1 MPVTINGD
9 GSITGLAVGGLP
21 NGTVDADTLAT
32 NAVTSAKLASNSVTS
47 AKLASGVGGKVLQVK
62 QATKTDTASL
72 STQTFT
78 EITDLTQTIT
88 TVAGSKVYAIG
99 SFYMGAPSAYNAFV
113 RLVRVDADGST
124 NYPYIGDA
132 SGSALRA
139 TAGGLCQ
146 YYNYGEIN
154 TSFMFLDTPSGAGT
168 HTYKVEWRSGYSGT
182 TVYLGRTQY
191 AIYAESGIIPSSFTL
206 MEVAG

>member
-1 MPVTINGD
+1 MPITFNGYGTVTGW
-9 GSITGLAVGGLP
+9 AVGGLP
-21 NGTVDADTLAT
+21 DGIVDADM
-32 NAVTSAKLASNSVTS
+32 LASSSVTS

-88 TVAGSKVYAIG
+88 TVAGSKVYAVG

-113 RLVRVDADGST
+113 RLVRVDANGST

-168 HTYKVEWRSGYSGT
+168 HTYKVEWRSGYSGQ
-182 TVYLGRTQY
+182 TVYLGRTNY
-191 AIYAESGIIPSSFTL
+191 AIYAESGIIPQSFTL

>member
-1 MPVTINGD
+1 MPITFNGN
-9 GSITGLAVGGLP
+9 GTVTGLAVGGLP
-21 NGTVDADTLAT
+21 DGIVDADM
-32 NAVTSAKLASNSVTS
+32 LASSSVTS

-88 TVAGSKVYAIG
+88 TVAGSKVYAVG

-113 RLVRVDADGST
+113 RLVRVDANGST

-168 HTYKVEWRSGYSGT
+168 HTYKVEWRSGYSGQ
-182 TVYLGRTQY
+182 TVYLGRTNY
-191 AIYAESGIIPSSFTL
+191 AIYAESGIIPQSFTL
-206 MEVAG
+206 MEVSGWVV

>member
-1 MPVTINGD
+1 MPITFNGN
-9 GSITGLAVGGLP
+9 GTVTGLAVGGLP
-21 NGTVDADTLAT
+21 DGIVDADM
-32 NAVTSAKLASNSVTS
+32 LASSSVTS

-88 TVAGSKVYAIG
+88 TVAGSKVYAVG
-99 SFYMGAPSAYNAFV
+99 SFYMGAASAYNAFL

-168 HTYKVEWRSGYSGT
+168 HTYKVEWRSGYSGQ
-182 TVYLGRTQY
+182 TVYLGRTNY
-191 AIYAESGIIPSSFTL
+191 AIYAESGIIPQSFTL
-206 MEVAG
+206 MEVSG

>member
-1 MPVTINGD
+1 MPIVLNGSGTVTGI
-9 GSITGLAVGGLP
+9 SAGGLP
-21 NGTVDADTLAT
+21 DGCITAAELAT
-32 NAVTSAKLASNSVTS
+32 
-47 AKLASGVGGKVLQVK
+47 GVGGKILQVK

-88 TVAGSKVYAIG
+88 TVAGSKVYAVG

-113 RLVRVDADGST
+113 RLVRVDANGST

-146 YYNYGEIN
+146 SYNYGEIN
-154 TSFMFLDTPSGAGT
+154 SSFIFLDTPSGAGT

-182 TVYLGRTQY
+182 TVYLGRTAY

-206 MEVAG
+206 MEVAA

>member
-1 MPVTINGD
+1 MPITFNGNVTV
-9 GSITGLAVGGLP
+9 TGLAVGGLP
-21 NGTVDADTLAT
+21 DGIVDADM
-32 NAVTSAKLASNSVTS
+32 LASSSVTS

-88 TVAGSKVYAIG
+88 TVAGSKVYAVG

-113 RLVRVDADGST
+113 RLVRVDANGST

-168 HTYKVEWRSGYSGT
+168 HTYKVEWRSGYSGQ
-182 TVYLGRTQY
+182 TVYLGRTNY
-191 AIYAESGIIPSSFTL
+191 AIYAESGIIPQSFTL

>member
-1 MPVTINGD
+1 MPITFNGN
-9 GSITGLAVGGLP
+9 GTVTGLAVGGLP
-21 NGTVDADTLAT
+21 DGIVDADM
-32 NAVTSAKLASNSVTS
+32 LASSSVTS

-113 RLVRVDADGST
+113 RLVRVDANGST

-168 HTYKVEWRSGYSGT
+168 HTYKVEWRSGYSGQ
-182 TVYLGRTQY
+182 TVYLGRTNY
-191 AIYAESGIIPSSFTL
+191 AIYAESGIIPQSFTL

>member
-1 MPVTINGD
+1 MPITFNGN
-9 GSITGLAVGGLP
+9 GTVTGLAVGGLP
-21 NGTVDADTLAT
+21 DGSVDADTLAS
-32 NAVTSAKLASNSVTS
+32 NAVTAG
-47 AKLASGVGGKVLQVK
+47 KLASGVGGKILQVK
-62 QATKTDTASL
+62 QATKTDIASL

-88 TVAGSKVYAIG
+88 TVAGSKVYAVG
-99 SFYMGAPSAYNAFV
+99 SFYMGAPAAYNAFV

-124 NYPYIGDA
+124 NYPYLGDA
-132 SGSALRA
+132 SGSAFRA
-139 TAGGLCQ
+139 SAGGLCQ

-168 HTYKVEWRSGYSGT
+168 HTYKVQWRSGYSGQ
-182 TVYLGRTQY
+182 TVYLGRTDY
-191 AIYAESGIIPSSFTL
+191 AIFAETGLVPQSFTL

>member
-1 MPVTINGD
+1 MPITFNGN
-9 GSITGLAVGGLP
+9 GTVTGLAVGGLP
-21 NGTVDADTLAT
+21 DGIVDADM
-32 NAVTSAKLASNSVTS
+32 LASSSVTS

-72 STQTFT
+72 TSTTFT
-78 EITDLTQTIT
+78 DITDFTQTIT
-88 TVAGSKVYAIG
+88 TVAGSKVYAVG

-113 RLVRVDADGST
+113 RLVRVDANGST

-168 HTYKVEWRSGYSGT
+168 HTYKVEWRSGYSGQ
-182 TVYLGRTQY
+182 TVYLGRTNY
-191 AIYAESGIIPSSFTL
+191 AIYAESGIIPQSFTL

>member
-1 MPVTINGD
+1 MPITFNGN
-9 GSITGLAVGGLP
+9 GTVTGLAVGGLP
-21 NGTVDADTLAT
+21 DGIVDADM
-32 NAVTSAKLASNSVTS
+32 LASSSVTS

-78 EITDLTQTIT
+78 EITDLTHTIT
-88 TVAGSKVYAIG
+88 TVAGSKVYAVG
-99 SFYMGAPSAYNAFV
+99 RFYMGAPSAYNAFV
-113 RLVRVDADGST
+113 RLVRVDANGST

-168 HTYKVEWRSGYSGT
+168 HTYKVEWRSGYSGQ
-182 TVYLGRTQY
+182 TVYLGRTNY
-191 AIYAESGIIPSSFTL
+191 AIYAESGIIPQSFTL

>member
-1 MPVTINGD
+1 MPIVLNGSGTVTGI
-9 GSITGLAVGGLP
+9 SAGGLP
-21 NGTVDADTLAT
+21 DGCITAAELAT
-32 NAVTSAKLASNSVTS
+32 
-47 AKLASGVGGKVLQVK
+47 GVGGKVLQVK

>member
-1 MPVTINGD
+1 MPITFNGN
-9 GSITGLAVGGLP
+9 GTVTGLAVGGLP
-21 NGTVDADTLAT
+21 DGIVDADM
-32 NAVTSAKLASNSVTS
+32 LASSSVTS

-88 TVAGSKVYAIG
+88 TVAGSKVYAVG

-113 RLVRVDADGST
+113 RLVRVDANGST

-182 TVYLGRTQY
+182 TVYLGRTNY
-191 AIYAESGIIPSSFTL
+191 AIYAESGIIPQSFTL

>member
-1 MPVTINGD
+1 MPITFNGN
-9 GSITGLAVGGLP
+9 GTVTGLAVGGLP
-21 NGTVDADTLAT
+21 DGIVDADM
-32 NAVTSAKLASNSVTS
+32 LASSSVTS

-88 TVAGSKVYAIG
+88 TVAGSKVYAVG

-113 RLVRVDADGST
+113 RLVRVDANGST

-168 HTYKVEWRSGYSGT
+168 HTYKVEWRSGYSGQ
-182 TVYLGRTQY
+182 TVYLGRTNY
-191 AIYAESGIIPSSFTL
+191 AIYAESGIIPQSFTL
-206 MEVAG
+206 MEVSG

>member
-1 MPVTINGD
+1 MPITLNGN
-9 GSITGLAVGGLP
+9 GTVTGLAVGGLP
-21 NGTVDADTLAT
+21 DGTVDADTLA
-32 NAVTSAKLASNSVTS
+32 A
-47 AKLASGVGGKVLQVK
+47 GVGGKVLQVK

-72 STQTFT
+72 STQSYT

-88 TVAGSKVYAIG
+88 TVAGSKVYAVG
-99 SFYMGAPSAYNAFV
+99 SFYMGAPAAYNAFV
-113 RLVRVDADGST
+113 RLVRVDANGST

-132 SGSALRA
+132 SGSAPRA

-154 TSFMFLDTPSGAGT
+154 SSFMFLDTPSGAGT
-168 HTYKVEWRSGYSGT
+168 HTYKVQWRSGYSGQ
-182 TVYLGRTQY
+182 TVYLGRTDY
-191 AIYAESGIIPSSFTL
+191 AIYSETGLVPQSFTL

>member
-1 MPVTINGD
+1 MPITFNGN
-9 GSITGLAVGGLP
+9 GTVTGLAVGGLP
-21 NGTVDADTLAT
+21 DGIVDADM
-32 NAVTSAKLASNSVTS
+32 LASSSVTS
-47 AKLASGVGGKVLQVK
+47 AKLASGDAGKVLQVK

-88 TVAGSKVYAIG
+88 TVAGSKVYAVG

-113 RLVRVDADGST
+113 RLVRVDANGST

-168 HTYKVEWRSGYSGT
+168 HTYKVEWRSGYSGQ
-182 TVYLGRTQY
+182 TVYLGRTNY
-191 AIYAESGIIPSSFTL
+191 AIYAESGIIPQSFTL

>member
-1 MPVTINGD
+1 MPITFNGN
-9 GSITGLAVGGLP
+9 GTVTGLAVGGLP
-21 NGTVDADTLAT
+21 DGIVDADM
-32 NAVTSAKLASNSVTS
+32 LASSSVTS

-88 TVAGSKVYAIG
+88 TVAGSKVYAVG

-113 RLVRVDADGST
+113 RLVRVDANGST

-168 HTYKVEWRSGYSGT
+168 HTYKVEWRSGYSGQ
-182 TVYLGRTQY
+182 TVYLGRTNY
-191 AIYAESGIIPSSFTL
+191 AIYAESGIIPQSFTL

>member
-1 MPVTINGD
+1 MPITFNGN
-9 GSITGLAVGGLP
+9 GTVTGLAVGGLP
-21 NGTVDADTLAT
+21 DGSVDADTLAS
-32 NAVTSAKLASNSVTS
+32 NAVTAG
-47 AKLASGVGGKVLQVK
+47 KLASGVGGKILQVK
-62 QATKTDTASL
+62 QATKTDIASL

-88 TVAGSKVYAIG
+88 TVAGSKVYAVG
-99 SFYMGAPSAYNAFV
+99 SFYMGAPAAYNAFV

-168 HTYKVEWRSGYSGT
+168 HTYKVQWRSGYSGQ
-182 TVYLGRTQY
+182 TVYLGRTDY
-191 AIYAESGIIPSSFTL
+191 AIFAETGLVPQSFTL

>member
-1 MPVTINGD
+1 MPITLNGN
-9 GSITGLAVGGLP
+9 GTVTGLAVGGLP
-21 NGTVDADTLAT
+21 DGIVDADM
-32 NAVTSAKLASNSVTS
+32 LASSSVTS

-88 TVAGSKVYAIG
+88 TVAGSKVYAVG

>member
-1 MPVTINGD
+1 MPIVLNGSGTVTGI
-9 GSITGLAVGGLP
+9 SAGGLP
-21 NGTVDADTLAT
+21 DGCITAAELAT
-32 NAVTSAKLASNSVTS
+32 
-47 AKLASGVGGKVLQVK
+47 GVGGKVLQVK

-88 TVAGSKVYAIG
+88 TVAGSKVYAVG

-113 RLVRVDADGST
+113 RLVRVDANGST

-182 TVYLGRTQY
+182 TVYLGRTNY
-191 AIYAESGIIPSSFTL
+191 AIYAESGIIPQSFTL
-206 MEVAG
+206 MEVSG